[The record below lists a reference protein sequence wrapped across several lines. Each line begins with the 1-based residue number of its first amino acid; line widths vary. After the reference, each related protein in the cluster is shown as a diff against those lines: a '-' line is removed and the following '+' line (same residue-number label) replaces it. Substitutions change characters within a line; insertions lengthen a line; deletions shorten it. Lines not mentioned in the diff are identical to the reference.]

1 MELLEFEARWRGG
14 RPQGIKGGRLGG
26 RPRSPDRPIAS
37 RLIEDVRSAS
47 DGARPLE
54 KTVVNGEIM
63 KNILPKKPKSWE
75 KYQNQNFN

>member
-37 RLIEDVRSAS
+37 RLIEDVRSVAG
-47 DGARPLE
+47 GARPSDE
-54 KTVVNGEIM
+54 GGAIEDVRHRAATVGGGRSNARGR
-63 KNILPKKPKSWE
+63 P
-75 KYQNQNFN
+75 